1 MKSSV
6 TYLAIGALFLALSSC
21 SQPKQTQES
30 AQNNSTKESTESS
43 SPADKSNSVK
53 KDDKEEPKTEAAI
66 AKETAKAESRKTTP
80 VSNEANENVDAEQL
94 AAKELEATNSEYAA
108 AITKLN
114 EEIEKLASDAEK
126 QALFQKKNPEPAY
139 TARLFA
145 LLKKYPS
152 TDSAFTAGMTII
164 LEYPTNK
171 EFPATMDLILDH
183 HGSRVE
189 WQKIAGGYLELVPSL
204 QVENWMRK
212 MIKHAAN
219 DAVKVQMT
227 YLLYRYFDQFPTFA
241 STIEYNPQIK
251 KRFSKDQIDYIY
263 NRKQAVRDGMLV
275 SLKELKEKYSD
286 VVAQGNRKV
295 KDVIDG
301 PIFELEHLQVGS
313 IAPDIVGKDFD
324 GIEFR
329 LSDYRG
335 KVVML
340 DFWGQWCPPCRD
352 MFPHERELIEELVGK
367 PFVLIGVNS
376 DRRLETAVKATK
388 QQNLVWRNFWC
399 GPQGRTGPIAKK
411 WNVSAWPTV
420 YLIDGE
426 GVIRY
431 KEVLGR
437 DIDKGIEA
445 LLAEMGHKVSIASTK
460 SRSPSRFANR
470 KSNPEIDDLLVRQK

>member
-1 MKSSV
+1 
-6 TYLAIGALFLALSSC
+6 
-21 SQPKQTQES
+21 
-30 AQNNSTKESTESS
+30 
-43 SPADKSNSVK
+43 
-53 KDDKEEPKTEAAI
+53 
-66 AKETAKAESRKTTP
+66 
-80 VSNEANENVDAEQL
+80 
-94 AAKELEATNSEYAA
+94 
-108 AITKLN
+108 
-114 EEIEKLASDAEK
+114 
-126 QALFQKKNPEPAY
+126 
-139 TARLFA
+139 
-145 LLKKYPS
+145 
-152 TDSAFTAGMTII
+152 
-164 LEYPTNK
+164 
-171 EFPATMDLILDH
+171 
-183 HGSRVE
+183 
-189 WQKIAGGYLELVPSL
+189 
-204 QVENWMRK
+204 